1 MTNYCDDPDRIDF
14 TEDNQIPTE
23 QEIDKHNSTSFLTSH
38 WLWDNQWSNLGND
51 NGVYAGCVV
60 FHNKTCW
67 NSFLNYEKNSVAQN
81 TEISF

>member
-38 WLWDNQWSNLGND
+38 
-51 NGVYAGCVV
+51 
-60 FHNKTCW
+60 
-67 NSFLNYEKNSVAQN
+67 
-81 TEISF
+81 